1 MVVQNEEKG
10 LPKMQKKKT
19 DHNQQYI
26 IIISKRHMFHSIK
39 FPQIK
44 RLQTHIKKPV
54 PISKSEIVRGL

>member
-10 LPKMQKKKT
+10 LPKMQKKT

-39 FPQIK
+39 FP
-44 RLQTHIKKPV
+44 
-54 PISKSEIVRGL
+54 

>member
-1 MVVQNEEKG
+1 MVVQSEEKG
-10 LPKMQKKKT
+10 LPKLQKT

-26 IIISKRHMFHSIK
+26 IIISKTHKFQCIK

>member
-10 LPKMQKKKT
+10 LPKMQKKT

>member
-1 MVVQNEEKG
+1 MH
-10 LPKMQKKKT
+10 KT
-19 DHNQQYI
+19 DHNQHYI
-26 IIISKRHMFHSIK
+26 IIIPKKHKFQTIK